1 MRHATHPLSAAL
13 ALLALAALPAPAA
26 AGTPICLD
34 TRLPGLDDPAAWR
47 LWIVSEIARHPGHDP
62 VDTDCPTTLTIE
74 AFRVDGQ
81 LVLTAWFPGDV
92 PLREEVAADTPVR
105 PTLAELL
112 IRVLGTEPLA
122 LANDTDRLVARLT
135 DRRLPLSRGP
145 TRLGL
150 EVFQTVQRSVDRGTR
165 SPSSMP
171 GLAFRIGRESD
182 RLVVGARVAASF
194 RPSKPRAGDPTQA
207 AAIVVVEPELA
218 WFSSASATTAA
229 YLGASLGLTI
239 QHFVGHTPE
248 IGEERITALGAAL
261 GLRVGVELFRA
272 SKLRVDLFT
281 EASIP
286 LHKTRSAD
294 SPLVDAWLPAVHLGA
309 GVAF

>member
-1 MRHATHPLSAAL
+1 MRPLSAAL
-13 ALLALAALPAPAA
+13 ALLALAALSPPVA
-26 AGTPICLD
+26 AGTPICLE

-47 LWIVSEIARHPGHDP
+47 LWIVSEIARHPGHEP
-62 VDTDCPTTLTIE
+62 VDTDCATTLTIE

-92 PLREEVAADTPVR
+92 PLREEAAADTPVR

-112 IRVLGTEPLA
+112 VRVLGTEPLA
-122 LANDTDRLVARLT
+122 LAHDTDRLVARLT
-135 DRRLPLSRGP
+135 DHRLPLSRGP

-150 EVFQTVQRSVDRGTR
+150 EVFQTVQRSVDGGARAR
-165 SPSSMP
+165 SPSFMP
-171 GLAFRIGRESD
+171 GLAFRIGRESE
-182 RLVVGARVAASF
+182 RLLVGARVAASF
-194 RPSKPRAGDPTQA
+194 RPRKPRAGDPTQA
-207 AAIVVVEPELA
+207 AAIVVVEPEFA
-218 WFSSASATTAA
+218 WFSSARAKTAA

-286 LHKTRSAD
+286 LHKTRSAE